1 MSEPAPVPVLDLDA
15 YFARI
20 RYTGSRSPTLATLRA
35 LHWHHVLAIP
45 FENLDVLLDRTIA
58 LELPAI
64 AQKLVHARRGG
75 YCFEH
80 NTFFG
85 AVLRSLGFQVTYL
98 IARVRW
104 QVPPERGTP
113 RSHMILRVDVDG
125 ESWIT
130 DVGFGS
136 IGLTAPLRF
145 ATDIEQTTPH
155 EPRRLVKRGDTFV
168 HQVNVAAEWQ
178 DVFQFTP
185 DPVPSIDYEVANWFT
200 NRHPKSHFQQNLIVT
215 RVRPE
220 GRVLLFNRELT
231 QRRNDGSV
239 EKRGVESADELLELL
254 AVHFD
259 LHFPPRTR
267 FGRPGAPWPV

>member
-1 MSEPAPVPVLDLDA
+1 MSSVTSSPDLDA

-20 RYTGSRSPTLATLRA
+20 RYTGPRSPTLTTLRA
-35 LHWHHVLAIP
+35 LHLHHVQEIP

-58 LELPAI
+58 LELPALER
-64 AQKLVHARRGG
+64 KLVHDRRGG
-75 YCFEH
+75 YCYEQ
-80 NTFFG
+80 NTLFG
-85 AVLRSLGFQVTYL
+85 AVLRALGFQVTDL

-113 RSHMILRVDVDG
+113 RSHMILRIDLDG
-125 ESWIT
+125 RSWIA

-136 IGLTAPLRF
+136 IGLTGPIRLE
-145 ATDIEQTTPH
+145 TGGEQATPH
-155 EPRRLVKRGDTFV
+155 EPRRFLRRDEYFV
-168 HQVNVAAEWQ
+168 HQVRIGTEWH

-185 DPVPSIDYEVANWFT
+185 DAVPPVDYEVANWYS
-200 NRHPKSHFQQNLIVT
+200 NKHPRSHFQANLIVT

-231 QRRNDGSV
+231 RRRPDGSA
-239 EKRGVESADELLELL
+239 EKLAVNSPDELLALL
-254 AVHFD
+254 AADFG
-259 LHFPPRTR
+259 LQFPPGTR